1 MKKIL
6 AFILILSLTSLAK
19 AEVTYLE
26 ILKNPTDLRLNL
38 QYAKEQESLGEFKS
52 VIATLERLTALY
64 PANIDLKLYLLSV
77 AVKTDST
84 EKVLRLIDEI
94 RQSDEITDD
103 TKKRV
108 AQVFDDINKKKVDE
122 EKAEAR
128 KQAKEIVDKVE
139 EQAEKSQSFLGKFT
153 FYQDIG
159 YKTALHSNIG
169 NVSTSATQLSGG
181 AVVAMSGVQGD
192 NVQTFNTLTGAI
204 YQIDDTSNLSLSVG
218 TSSSEQNR
226 GTTDENDTNTFSSSY
241 SKFYEKNSLSLS
253 YSFTDTNTR
262 RAADTYANNLSLNNT
277 YNLTDNH
284 RFNGGLTYTTNKGD
298 QNPSNATRRTSN
310 TWSQG
315 YSLGYDLLMGEG
327 AQHKLSFKYS
337 FTDTHA
343 IANYNSLD
351 NHTYSVSYTEN
362 LPWGNLT
369 YSYSNTDKQYDEKD
383 SFVSSLLTREEESQ
397 SHTVSMNGS
406 IGQIVRSMQSIKL
419 PDSLMN
425 QLDTLSYNMSWAETN
440 NEGELLQHNYD
451 KETFTFGLTKRIYY

>member
-159 YKTALHSNIG
+159 YKTALHSNVG
-169 NVSTSATQLSGG
+169 NISNTKTQLSGG

-241 SKFYEKNSLSLS
+241 SKFYEKNSLS
-253 YSFTDTNTR
+253 
-262 RAADTYANNLSLNNT
+262 
-277 YNLTDNH
+277 
-284 RFNGGLTYTTNKGD
+284 
-298 QNPSNATRRTSN
+298 P
-310 TWSQG
+310 
-315 YSLGYDLLMGEG
+315 
-327 AQHKLSFKYS
+327 
-337 FTDTHA
+337 
-343 IANYNSLD
+343 
-351 NHTYSVSYTEN
+351 VSYTHLT
-362 LPWGNLT
+362 LP
-369 YSYSNTDKQYDEKD
+369 
-383 SFVSSLLTREEESQ
+383 
-397 SHTVSMNGS
+397 
-406 IGQIVRSMQSIKL
+406 
-419 PDSLMN
+419 
-425 QLDTLSYNMSWAETN
+425 
-440 NEGELLQHNYD
+440 
-451 KETFTFGLTKRIYY
+451 TKA

>member
-1 MKKIL
+1 M
-6 AFILILSLTSLAK
+6 SLAK

-159 YKTALHSNIG
+159 YKTALHSNVG
-169 NVSTSATQLSGG
+169 NISNTKTQLSGG

-337 FTDTHA
+337 FTDTNA
-343 IANYNSLD
+343 VADYNSLD

-369 YSYSNTDKQYDEKD
+369 YSYSKTDKQYDEKD

>member
-6 AFILILSLTSLAK
+6 AFILILSFMSLAK